1 MNRLLLSYCSWTGLG
16 VQQSP
21 RAPGEPA
28 VGQTPWGPAPEG
40 GGRAPGEG
48 EERQGGAAEGGART
62 RGMLG
67 TGRGRVWQ
75 RVRSCSVGDED
86 MWMYLFCNRV
96 VRVSRP
102 ACSYD
107 LGLPKFLAY
116 GSTKVKKKQGKNTI
130 ILIFLDMFCGSFVF
144 QSRICPVLGGTCVSL
159 ATSCCHSVGSVL
171 RFV

>member
-28 VGQTPWGPAPEG
+28 VGQTPRGPAPEG

-67 TGRGRVWQ
+67 TGRGGVWQ
-75 RVRSCSVGDED
+75 RVRSFSVGDED

-102 ACSYD
+102 ACLYD

-116 GSTKVKKKQGKNTI
+116 GSTKVKKRGKNTQ
-130 ILIFLDMFCGSFVF
+130 LS
-144 QSRICPVLGGTCVSL
+144 
-159 ATSCCHSVGSVL
+159 
-171 RFV
+171 

>member
-1 MNRLLLSYCSWTGLG
+1 M
-16 VQQSP
+16 QQSP

-28 VGQTPWGPAPEG
+28 VRWTPRGPAPEG
-40 GGRAPGEG
+40 GGRAPGKG

-67 TGRGRVWQ
+67 TGRGGVGQ

-102 ACSYD
+102 AYSYN
-107 LGLPKFLAY
+107 LGVPKFSAY
-116 GSTKVKKKQGKNTI
+116 GSKKAKKTRKKHN
-130 ILIFLDMFCGSFVF
+130 
-144 QSRICPVLGGTCVSL
+144 
-159 ATSCCHSVGSVL
+159 
-171 RFV
+171 